1 MVEPAANGSV
11 RGRILVADDEP
22 QVRRLLTTLLEA
34 ASFVVDTA
42 EDGPAALDCLEGPS
56 GYDLVLLDLMMPGAV
71 GLGVLDR
78 VRELEHR
85 RGVPVVVLTA
95 KGQDAGRNEAL
106 SLGAD
111 DFVTKPFSPKKLLAR
126 IEEIL
131 DRV

>member
-1 MVEPAANGSV
+1 M
-11 RGRILVADDEP
+11 
-22 QVRRLLTTLLEA
+22 
-34 ASFVVDTA
+34 
-42 EDGPAALDCLEGPS
+42 
-56 GYDLVLLDLMMPGAV
+56 
-71 GLGVLDR
+71 
-78 VRELEHR
+78 
-85 RGVPVVVLTA
+85 VLTA

>member
-42 EDGPAALDCLEGPS
+42 EDGPAALGCLEGPS
-56 GYDLVLLDLMMPGAV
+56 GYDLVLLDLMLPGAV

-78 VRELEHR
+78 MRELSTGGGCLWWSSLPKGR
-85 RGVPVVVLTA
+85 TPVGM
-95 KGQDAGRNEAL
+95 KR
-106 SLGAD
+106 
-111 DFVTKPFSPKKLLAR
+111 
-126 IEEIL
+126 
-131 DRV
+131 